1 MGLHLCDDYGP
12 FDFRNS
18 CVRLSWTAL
27 FSAGLVLLLLVASAP
42 VPERVKPWLEVIKS
56 PFKTYITLAEAE
68 ALDARAAG
76 DEKDVELEELNSSD
90 NSSVAVPLWRSLVL
104 SWLGLVQT
112 LVWLAVGSYTLVV
125 EPSHG
130 WVTLCLVLIS
140 LSWLYATVRPIFHP
154 MATPPMDLFSLYC
167 IHLVAGTLLFG
178 GAFYE
183 RDVAG
188 APLPSSIAVAGL
200 ILNLIAVLVLIAV
213 VLRMPMGIPSHRV
226 RKEDI
231 VRMSR
236 TRLDILF

>member
-27 FSAGLVLLLLVASAP
+27 FSAGLVFFLLVASVP

-56 PFKTYITLAEAE
+56 PFKTFVTLPEAE

-76 DEKDVELEELNSSD
+76 VEKDAQLEELNSSD
-90 NSSVAVPLWRSLVL
+90 NSSVTVPLWRSLVL

-112 LVWLAVGSYTLVV
+112 LVWLGVGSYTLVV
-125 EPSHG
+125 APSHR
-130 WVTLCLVLIS
+130 WVTLCLILIA

-178 GAFYE
+178 GIFYE
-183 RDVAG
+183 RNVAG
-188 APLPSSIAVAGL
+188 VPLPSPLAVAGL
-200 ILNLIAVLVLIAV
+200 IFNLIAVLVLMAV

-231 VRMSR
+231 VRMSH
-236 TRLDILF
+236 TRFDNLF